1 MICNSIYAGIPPYQQ
16 IVSDRMWVSSAITAI
31 EEQGAAQFLVNMLT
45 VLRTSMAAALD
56 SMEQ

>member
-1 MICNSIYAGIPPYQQ
+1 
-16 IVSDRMWVSSAITAI
+16 MWVSSAITAI

>member
-16 IVSDRMWVSSAITAI
+16 IVSDRMWVSSAIKAI